1 MIAIVRILRSA
12 LVLIFAM
19 AGLAEGQVVSPF
31 AGSELLG
38 TAEMDFTRLRY
49 LVPDDQGTG
58 ITSKTSEGRLIS
70 RILRRPAQTSN
81 LEVFRS
87 YQNELRAAGF
97 DVLAALEDVRQVELR
112 AREVNGPSGN
122 NMRQRAYLLD
132 GRPVGVLEKGR
143 IETQAQ
149 QYIAARRTV
158 GATELLVVVSTTRTD
173 LYLIEEL
180 ESAAMA
186 ANTVTLTLD
195 ALRGRMTDEG
205 RVALYGI
212 HFATGSA
219 EIQASSAAALDT
231 VIAYLR
237 ENPTQRF
244 YVVGHTDDEGTLEHN
259 MSLSSARAEAVVAA
273 LAARLPGA
281 EARLEARGVGPLS
294 PVATN
299 GEANGRA
306 LNRRVELVSTHD

>member
-1 MIAIVRILRSA
+1 MISIDRILRSA

-31 AGSELLG
+31 AGSELVG
-38 TAEMDFTRLRY
+38 TVEMDFTRLHY
-49 LVPDDQGTG
+49 MVPVNHGAD
-58 ITSKTSEGRLIS
+58 IASETSEGRLIS

-87 YQNELRAAGF
+87 FQNDLRAAGF
-97 DVLAALEDVRQVELR
+97 EVLAALADVRQVELR

-122 NMRQRAYLLD
+122 GIGQRAYLLN
-132 GRPVGVLEKGR
+132 GRPVGVGEKA
-143 IETQAQ
+143 IVETQAQ

-195 ALRGRMTDEG
+195 ALHGRMTDEG

-219 EIQASSAAALDT
+219 EIQTSSAAALDT

-273 LAARLPGA
+273 VSRLPGA

-299 GEANGRA
+299 GEASGRA